1 MISEEI
7 QRFNDIE
14 IIQKLFLELLE
25 LVEMEFQLHGL
36 MILQQVEEKK
46 VVHEI
51 QQAET
56 LEEQVEKV
64 EIAGVHVVVAGLRE
78 MLDLLQVEKMV
89 ELVVVECEE
98 TFDEVEIKFEDEVV
112 DEVELEDS
120 EMVEIDDIEQQV
132 DEALDHGLID
142 DEVVEV
148 VEILDFGEL
157 VELDDKVELDDQQQL
172 DDTVEMVETDT
183 IEEMV
188 ELEEL
193 QQDNHDGIQ
202 ITVELVEM
210 VEDEFIHDEEVE
222 NLDIDADD
230 DKFDEMVEM
239 QSQTSID
246 YQSMQDAFL
255 ELVAFVQID
264 DMVETEQ
271 VQAKHETDTIGE
283 LEEMVETEL
292 IEEESYML
300 ICTELQKQSTSADE
314 LEENEVAENIIIA
327 ELKTE
332 QTEQLE
338 IHDGKSFTLFEQIQ
352 QYQNS
357 LSNKILKT
365 KQY

>member
-1 MISEEI
+1 M
-7 QRFNDIE
+7 
-14 IIQKLFLELLE
+14 QKSILELLE
-25 LVEMEFQLHGL
+25 LVEIEFQLHGL

-64 EIAGVHVVVAGLRE
+64 ETAGVHVVIAGLRD

-98 TFDEVEIKFEDEVV
+98 TFDDDEISFEVEVV

-120 EMVEIDDIEQQV
+120 EMDEIDDGEQPD

-148 VEILDFGEL
+148 VEVLDFGEL

-172 DDTVEMVETDT
+172 DDMVEMVETDT

-202 ITVELVEM
+202 ITVEQVEM
-210 VEDEFIHDEEVE
+210 VEDEFSHDEEVE

-246 YQSMQDAFL
+246 YQSTQDAFL
-255 ELVAFVQID
+255 ELVVFVQID

-271 VQAKHETDTIGE
+271 VLLKRLIDTIGE
-283 LEEMVETEL
+283 LEEMVEMEL
-292 IEEESYML
+292 MDEESSML

-314 LEENEVAENIIIA
+314 LEENDDAENIIVA

-338 IHDGKSFTLFEQIQ
+338 IHDGKLSTLFETIH
-352 QYQNS
+352 
-357 LSNKILKT
+357 
-365 KQY
+365 

>member
-7 QRFNDIE
+7 QRFNDME
-14 IIQKLFLELLE
+14 IIQKSILELLE

-36 MILQQVEEKK
+36 TILHQAEEKK

-64 EIAGVHVVVAGLRE
+64 ETAGVLVVIAGLRD

-98 TFDEVEIKFEDEVV
+98 TFDDDEISFEVEVV

-120 EMVEIDDIEQQV
+120 EMVEIDDGEQPD

-148 VEILDFGEL
+148 VEVLDFGEL

-183 IEEMV
+183 IEETV

-193 QQDNHDGIQ
+193 HQDNHDGIQ
-202 ITVELVEM
+202 ITVEQVEM
-210 VEDEFIHDEEVE
+210 VEDECSHDEEVE

-230 DKFDEMVEM
+230 DKFDEMAEM
-239 QSQTSID
+239 QSQTSTD

-255 ELVAFVQID
+255 ELVVFVQID

-283 LEEMVETEL
+283 LEETDETEL
-292 IEEESYML
+292 IDEESSML

-314 LEENEVAENIIIA
+314 LEENDDAENIIVV

-332 QTEQLE
+332 QTEQLDTL
-338 IHDGKSFTLFEQIQ
+338 DGKLFTQFETIH
-352 QYQNS
+352 
-357 LSNKILKT
+357 
-365 KQY
+365 

>member
-1 MISEEI
+1 MIQELDSRRIAVVQEELISEEI
-7 QRFNDIE
+7 QQFNDME
-14 IIQKLFLELLE
+14 IIQKSFLELLE
-25 LVEMEFQLHGL
+25 LVEMEFQLHGR
-36 MILQQVEEKK
+36 MILHQAEEKK

-64 EIAGVHVVVAGLRE
+64 ETAGVLVVIAGLRD

-98 TFDEVEIKFEDEVV
+98 TFDDDEIKFEVEVV

-120 EMVEIDDIEQQV
+120 EMVETDDGELLV
-132 DEALDHGLID
+132 DEALDHGLIEV
-142 DEVVEV
+142 EVVEV

-188 ELEEL
+188 E
-193 QQDNHDGIQ
+193 
-202 ITVELVEM
+202 
-210 VEDEFIHDEEVE
+210 
-222 NLDIDADD
+222 
-230 DKFDEMVEM
+230 M

-255 ELVAFVQID
+255 ELVVFVQID

-283 LEEMVETEL
+283 LEETDETEL
-292 IEEESYML
+292 IDEESSML

-314 LEENEVAENIIIA
+314 LEENEVAENIIVA

-338 IHDGKSFTLFEQIQ
+338 MLDGKLSTQFETIH
-352 QYQNS
+352 
-357 LSNKILKT
+357 
-365 KQY
+365 